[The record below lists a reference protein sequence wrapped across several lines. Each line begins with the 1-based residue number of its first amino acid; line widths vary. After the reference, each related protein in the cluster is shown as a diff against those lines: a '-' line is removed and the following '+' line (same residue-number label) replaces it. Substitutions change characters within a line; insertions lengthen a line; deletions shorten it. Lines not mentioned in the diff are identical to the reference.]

1 MIESFRIGIAG
12 LGTVGASVV
21 RLLQTHGPDIA
32 RRAGR
37 AVEIVSVAAKDRTR
51 DRGVDVSGYEWTT
64 PEAMGADSTLDAV
77 VELIGGE
84 AGPAAALVEDSL
96 KAGRCV
102 VTANKALLAHHGL
115 DLARLA
121 ENSGAALCYE
131 GAVAGGIPIIRTIR
145 QGLAGNE
152 IRSVYGILN
161 GTCNYILTQMR
172 ETGRAFDDI
181 LAEAQIRGYAEADP
195 SFDIDG
201 IDAAHKLT
209 LLAALAFGMKP
220 DFTQVRT
227 QGIRRLT
234 ATDIVL
240 AGELGYRIKLL
251 GVARRLG
258 AGVVQSVEPCLVPAG
273 SPLGAVEGVY
283 NAVFVEGDFVGKSV
297 SIGRGAGAG
306 PTASAVVSDIID
318 LAAGNR
324 YPAFGISAESLKT
337 AQRADARE
345 IINSFYLRLNVLDR
359 PGVLADVSAIL
370 RDHNVSIETLLQRG
384 RDPEQPVPLVLT
396 THDVRQAD
404 MAGACGKISALGSV
418 VEPPCLMRIET
429 L

>member
-77 VELIGGE
+77 VELMGGE
-84 AGPAAALVEDSL
+84 EGPAAALVEDSL

-181 LAEAQIRGYAEADP
+181 LAEAQTRGYAEADP

-234 ATDIVL
+234 STDIAL

-251 GVARRLG
+251 GIARRLG

-324 YPAFGISAESLKT
+324 YPAFGISAESLK
-337 AQRADARE
+337 APQRADARE